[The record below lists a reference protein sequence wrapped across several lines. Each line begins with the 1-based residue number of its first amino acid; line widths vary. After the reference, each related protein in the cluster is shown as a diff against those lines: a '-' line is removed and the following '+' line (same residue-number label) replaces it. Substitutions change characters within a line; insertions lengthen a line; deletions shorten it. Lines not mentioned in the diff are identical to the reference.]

1 MPRTS
6 VSALRNAVPLSAAA
20 LVFALS
26 QGALADE
33 FFYDCAIDTKASF
46 FSQATF
52 IGAPFSG
59 SLIGDYDATTNP
71 TGTQTRPGFFGGS
84 GNQPISYTA
93 SFALDGIVES
103 NPTGAFVAGLDL
115 EALQVRIVGLEFDL
129 LGGGEGVLPA
139 TVNINYQTFRTFSP
153 DSLFPGGVTIP
164 VPIGDATISELRIV
178 QTGDGVFGS
187 LTEQKDGSYLFTAA
201 VPVDLILSVDV
212 LGTPVAE
219 SAVSP
224 SVLPVSGR
232 LVPTKAG
239 IVFTLDASSAGTQTQ
254 PIENGAFSDVPLAL
268 PTVLPTGGVAN
279 LLISGTVTQVTTES
293 ALDAEIIAEGTLREV
308 VGDLNGNG
316 AVDAADLT
324 ILLGNWGGSGLGD
337 LNGDG
342 TVGAADLTALL
353 NAWGS

>member
-6 VSALRNAVPLSAAA
+6 FPVLRSATLLSAVAMAAA
-20 LVFALS
+20 LA

-46 FSQATF
+46 FSQATS
-52 IGAPFSG
+52 IGAPFNG
-59 SLIGDYDATTNP
+59 TLIGDYNAKTNP

-84 GNQPISYTA
+84 GNQPIPYTA

-103 NPTGAFVAGLDL
+103 NPTGTFIAGLDL

-129 LGGGEGVLPA
+129 LGGTEGVLPA
-139 TVNINYQTFRTFSP
+139 TVNINYTTFRTFSP
-153 DSLFPGGVTIP
+153 NSLFPGGVTIP
-164 VPIGDATISELRIV
+164 VPIGDATISELRAV

-187 LTEQKDGSYLFTAA
+187 LAEQKDGSYLFTAA
-201 VPVDLILSVDV
+201 VPIDLILSVDV

-219 SAVSP
+219 STASP

-232 LVPTKAG
+232 LVLTKAG
-239 IVFTLDASSAGTQTQ
+239 IVFTLDASGADTQTQ
-254 PIENGAFSDVPLAL
+254 PVENGAFSDVPLAL

-293 ALDAEIIAEGTLREV
+293 ALDAEIIVAGALREV